1 MVGIGEKRLAKTE
14 WPNHEWEAYMH
25 SVLDKMNKKL
35 LAAEHNNHH
44 SSHAASEFTLR
55 GNLVAN
61 TLLMRMPDCA
71 SHVVEHKPNTYKAS
85 TLPHKH

>member
-44 SSHAASEFTLR
+44 SSHAASR
-55 GNLVAN
+55 VY
-61 TLLMRMPDCA
+61 
-71 SHVVEHKPNTYKAS
+71 VERKLS
-85 TLPHKH
+85 S